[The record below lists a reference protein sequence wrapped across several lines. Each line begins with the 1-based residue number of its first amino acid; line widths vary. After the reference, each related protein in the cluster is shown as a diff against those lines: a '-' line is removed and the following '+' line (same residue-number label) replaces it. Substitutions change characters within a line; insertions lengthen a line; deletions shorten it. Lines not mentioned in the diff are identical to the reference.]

1 MSDLLRSFR
10 INEQMSE
17 SLVFS
22 WRIAH
27 SLFCSPKTSN
37 SLKKNLTKIVFIGM
51 FLKLGLCARGGTAAR
66 KGNLPW
72 VLLGM
77 RAVPR
82 EESVVSASEAALQQ

>member
-1 MSDLLRSFR
+1 
-10 INEQMSE
+10 
-17 SLVFS
+17 
-22 WRIAH
+22 
-27 SLFCSPKTSN
+27 
-37 SLKKNLTKIVFIGM
+37 M